1 MISTARVTD
10 YTETYRKAVTNT
22 RTKNDT
28 ISYVG
33 MGYRYDEHVW
43 LITHQWTQADGFYVH
58 LIRFVGKT
66 RYTADVSFDESNL
79 MEGE

>member
-1 MISTARVTD
+1 MRSTAVSAKIID
-10 YTETYRKAVTNT
+10 YTEISRNA
-22 RTKNDT
+22 TKPKL
-28 ISYVG
+28 SYVN
-33 MGYRYDEHVW
+33 MGYRYDTYLW

-66 RYTADVSFDESNL
+66 RYTADVSIDESNL

>member
-1 MISTARVTD
+1 MRSTAVSAKIID
-10 YTETYRKAVTNT
+10 YTEISRNA
-22 RTKNDT
+22 TKPKL
-28 ISYVG
+28 SYVN
-33 MGYRYDEHVW
+33 MGYRYDTYLW
-43 LITHQWTQADGFYVH
+43 LITHQSTQADGFYVH